1 MAALIEI
8 VLICVIVAVIT
19 ALVQERA
26 RWRRDEPAD
35 DAWLRQLR
43 SYNYTGNHRR
53 TP

>member
-1 MAALIEI
+1 MGALIMAI
-8 VLICVIVAVIT
+8 VICVIVAVVT

-26 RWRRDEPAD
+26 RWQREEPSD